1 VRARPPNTTRTN
13 LRWGTTLDEPLDADC
28 LRGAATADSPTRI
41 IAWQL
46 TQEMQRQGLTKATL
60 AERMHASRAQLD
72 RILKA
77 PSPSQPC
84 TAPPPSSA
92 ANSASS

>member
-1 VRARPPNTTRTN
+1 MTEPNPH
-13 LRWGTTLDEPLDADC
+13 WGTTLDEFLDAEGI
-28 LRGAATADSPTRI
+28 RGAVKAEALTRI

-60 AERMHASRAQLD
+60 AERTHTSRAQLD
-72 RILKA
+72 RILNATSRSK
-77 PSPSQPC
+77 PC